1 MKEVSILSIIK
12 EIKKESLSGWNLE
25 NDYNSEFICNL
36 DMLLNED
43 GEEEGGKLY
52 E

>member
-1 MKEVSILSIIK
+1 MKEISILSIIR

-25 NDYNSEFICNL
+25 NDYNSDIICNL
-36 DMLLNED
+36 DMLLNEEKD
-43 GEEEGGKLY
+43 EEAEIY

>member
-1 MKEVSILSIIK
+1 MKEVSILSIIR

-36 DMLLNED
+36 DMLLNKEND
-43 GEEEGGKLY
+43 EEVEIY